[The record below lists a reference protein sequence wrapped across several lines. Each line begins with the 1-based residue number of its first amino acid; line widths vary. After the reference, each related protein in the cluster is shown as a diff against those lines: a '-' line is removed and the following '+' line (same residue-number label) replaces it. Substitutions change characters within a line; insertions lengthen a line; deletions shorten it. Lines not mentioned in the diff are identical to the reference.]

1 MSAAVTDAVIGRCQ
15 ELSREECEHFLE
27 KGYVRIARA
36 FPRSVA
42 EEVTEQSWK
51 SLAEE
56 GIFEGQPETWKKMP
70 YVRPA
75 GFPDGR
81 KILLREA
88 APRAMAAQADCVGG
102 VDRLKMA
109 PEGLS
114 WGGGTVANLCKD
126 ADEPWQPPRP
136 ELAGWHKE

>member
-1 MSAAVTDAVIGRCQ
+1 MSAAVTDAVIGRC
-15 ELSREECEHFLE
+15 H
-27 KGYVRIARA
+27 
-36 FPRSVA
+36 
-42 EEVTEQSWK
+42 
-51 SLAEE
+51 
-56 GIFEGQPETWKKMP
+56 
-70 YVRPA
+70 A

-109 PEGLS
+109 PEGLA

-136 ELAGWHKE
+136 ELAGWHKDGWHVRVLQPTLHHVLP